1 MDNKV
6 LEEIEQAI
14 LEEQEAELKKSK
26 PDVAEVADYPTYL
39 DNNSVTMPLSSFI
52 GLYDSAK
59 ALTKL
64 IELVINTTKITY
76 DKDKLMVDGYESNK
90 LMDFVKELEPLK
102 YVERYEELLE
112 EEEKEA

>member
-26 PDVAEVADYPTYL
+26 PDVAEVAYYPTYL

-59 ALTKL
+59 ALAKL
-64 IELVINTTKITY
+64 IELVINATSLSY
-76 DKDKLMVDGYESNK
+76 EKDKLSVDGYKCDN
-90 LMDFVKELEPLK
+90 LMYLVKELEPLK

-112 EEEKEA
+112 EKEA